1 MKIILSF
8 LLLIFLTAFSF
19 SGKAADKML
28 VCLPDLNIP
37 RSIPLQMKPSSGN
50 CSKDEKLFEIQKS
63 ESGITLLLPYES
75 TPASSQPAGG
85 IPGNP
90 RPAKPYSY
98 Y

>member
-1 MKIILSF
+1 MKKLFFFLVLALFTSLSF
-8 LLLIFLTAFSF
+8 WA
-19 SGKAADKML
+19 KASDKML